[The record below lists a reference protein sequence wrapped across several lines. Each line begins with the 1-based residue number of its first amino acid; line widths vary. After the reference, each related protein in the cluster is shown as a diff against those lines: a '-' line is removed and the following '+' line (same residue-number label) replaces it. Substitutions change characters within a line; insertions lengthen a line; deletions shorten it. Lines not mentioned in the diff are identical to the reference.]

1 MCHLTI
7 PTFLEELCK
16 WSLHHILTCGREVVP
31 KGVCL
36 VVCEKNIEFYYT
48 VEGAKE
54 KKV

>member
-1 MCHLTI
+1 M
-7 PTFLEELCK
+7 
-16 WSLHHILTCGREVVP
+16 VP